1 MWLSSVDD
9 DADDDFVAPISV
21 PNLAIKP
28 GWTGLA
34 LARKRKK
41 MANKQT
47 HTNVAQSQWH
57 NNKGEE

>member
-1 MWLSSVDD
+1 VDD